1 MPRASRLELE
11 SEGCCSGA
19 GWGGEWEGRPQ
30 GDRFPGVPFSPP
42 GNLPPSLRS
51 CLKPFLRPPS
61 GPSAP
66 LASLE
71 RRPQFL

>member
-42 GNLPPSLRS
+42 AT
-51 CLKPFLRPPS
+51 CLQAF
-61 GPSAP
+61 AP
-66 LASLE
+66 A
-71 RRPQFL
+71 